1 MIFRGRKLFN
11 LKVGLVLAGGGAKGA
26 YQAGVIR
33 ALWDLDLINNI
44 DVVSGVSIG
53 TLNALC
59 LCMKDKDLIER
70 SWRSL

>member
-44 DVVSGVSIG
+44 RSE
-53 TLNALC
+53 
-59 LCMKDKDLIER
+59 ER
-70 SWRSL
+70 RVGKEC

>member
-33 ALWDLDLINNI
+33 ALWDVDLINNI
-44 DVVSGVSIG
+44 EVVSGVSIG
-53 TLNALC
+53 TLNAIC
-59 LCMKDKDLIER
+59 L
-70 SWRSL
+70 